1 MDQTQSLPVFWRK
14 YGHRPLVFN
23 PKSIINLC
31 FASTLGD
38 TRAPSTSSSPSSGW
52 RWPTP
57 PSTRSSTSRW
67 MPSGIWWKKL
77 LSFYKKLPSPGFVT
91 IWKQFQPPLFATSPA
106 STDPPRLSISLKP
119 FQVKKKLQLFLSTK
133 NSSLLD
139 LGVRPTRSITTGV
152 LRLHLHQGDHVIG
165 HGDHD
170 DVGHGD
176 HDPINQEGG
185 HGAGEA
191 GGEVVQHPRFE
202 PRRDEKPRG
211 EDRSRQP
218 GRSDGRCQHLH
229 REPDQDGR
237 WFEHEQ
243 PTTTTML
250 DNNTQQPGWFER
262 SKKPNPGRTQCR
274 QVMIGDDRCW

>member
-1 MDQTQSLPVFWRK
+1 M
-14 YGHRPLVFN
+14 
-23 PKSIINLC
+23 
-31 FASTLGD
+31 
-38 TRAPSTSSSPSSGW
+38 
-52 RWPTP
+52 
-57 PSTRSSTSRW
+57 
-67 MPSGIWWKKL
+67 
-77 LSFYKKLPSPGFVT
+77 SFYKVAFTRFRHYLKT
-91 IWKQFQPPLFATSPA
+91 IPTSLVRHF
-106 STDPPRLSISLKP
+106 SRLYRSSKVVHLSET
-119 FQVKKKLQLFLSTK
+119 FSRKKKNTTFFCSTK

-139 LGVRPTRSITTGV
+139 LGVRPTKSITTGV

-176 HDPINQEGG
+176 HDPIYQEGG
-185 HGAGEA
+185 DGAGEA

-218 GRSDGRCQHLH
+218 GRSGRCKHLH

-237 WFEHEQ
+237 WFEQEQ

-250 DNNTQQPGWFER
+250 DNNQQPGWVER
-262 SKKPNPGRTQCR
+262 SEKPNPGRTQCR
-274 QVMIGDDRCW
+274 QVMIGDDRC